1 MRQSKVQCS
10 DVEWGGEKYNGRGY
24 AVTVT
29 LECLCWDLLPSR
41 LIIIM
46 MVMMSV
52 WRRKGVSKN
61 VSLSATRCHLL
72 SARNSILY
80 QLQPTAQWTLHS
92 GQVDT
97 GATTGGW
104 RRSKCWLLSL
114 PSLHRLGRSSLSS
127 PKYFIQYIW
136 QYDTRYYH
144 SEPDCIKHNQWEQ
157 LKIPS
162 SQTSIVSVISSL
174 AGIQRP
180 SFFCDNSAHREQV
193 HEKTFNNV
201 HTV

>member
-29 LECLCWDLLPSR
+29 LECLCWDLLPSK
-41 LIIIM
+41 LIM
-46 MVMMSV
+46 MVSLPVMMSV

-97 GATTGGW
+97 GAEQQLVDEEGANADFCLSH
-104 RRSKCWLLSL
+104 RSTVWGEVHFLH
-114 PSLHRLGRSSLSS
+114 PSILYITSDSMTHAT
-127 PKYFIQYIW
+127 FI
-136 QYDTRYYH
+136 R
-144 SEPDCIKHNQWEQ
+144 
-157 LKIPS
+157 
-162 SQTSIVSVISSL
+162 SQT
-174 AGIQRP
+174 A
-180 SFFCDNSAHREQV
+180 
-193 HEKTFNNV
+193 
-201 HTV
+201 